1 MKKKLTKQQK
11 QTIRLFRKLE
21 VFLFAAILVVCAL
34 IGLLLPLR
42 PKLSKT
48 EKRTLTAFPK
58 PSIHSIVDGSF
69 FSDVSLWYS
78 DTYPGRDKLIAADKN
93 MKRLYGFTPSTQMI
107 GGGEK
112 MDAIPDMPL
121 TTEANAIDSS
131 ASSTDAVASAQTD
144 TKKEPKLPDS
154 NQMEAEIQKQIQDG
168 VYIENG
174 AAYSMY
180 YFNQDAAN
188 TYIQALDH
196 AAASLN
202 GTGNVY
208 SILVPNQSGVMLP
221 EETRKKLGGSDQKQA
236 IDYYYASYNNVKS
249 VDTIDTLR
257 EHNNEYLYFRTDHHW
272 TQLAAYY
279 TYQNF
284 CQVKGITPEK
294 LEDFKTTQ
302 TFGPFLGTFYSSFG
316 NEDMKNNPDAIV
328 TYYPNDTNDMK
339 FWDKNDT
346 EYDWHVI
353 TDVNGWDTSA
363 LYTCFIGGDNPLS
376 IIENPN
382 VQDGSSCLVLKESY
396 GNCFVPFLVDH
407 YQTVYVVDF
416 RYAKQNVLQLMQEK
430 NIQDLIVINNITII
444 GSTDVADTISGLL
457 Q

>member
-1 MKKKLTKQQK
+1 MKKKLTRQQK
-11 QTIRLFRKLE
+11 NIIRLFRKIE
-21 VFLFAAILVVCAL
+21 IFLFAGVLVICAL

-42 PKLSKT
+42 PKVSKA
-48 EKRTLTAFPK
+48 EKRTLTQFPK
-58 PSIHSIVDGSF
+58 FTVQKFLNGDF

-78 DTYPGRDKLIAADKN
+78 DTYPGRDTLIAADKN
-93 MKRLYGFTPSTQMI
+93 LKNLYGFTPSTQMI
-107 GGGEK
+107 GGGQET
-112 MDAIPDMPL
+112 DDIPDIPL
-121 TTEANAIDSS
+121 STTTDAFASQDGTVTSPVTETTEAKA
-131 ASSTDAVASAQTD
+131 
-144 TKKEPKLPDS
+144 EPKLPDS

-174 AAYSMY
+174 AAYSVY

-202 GTGNVY
+202 GSGNVY

-221 EETRKKLGGSDQKQA
+221 EATCKKLGGSDQKQA
-236 IDYYYASYNNVKS
+236 IDYYYASYNNVKT

-257 EHNNEYLYFRTDHHW
+257 EHNDEYLYFRTDHHW

-279 TYQNF
+279 TYLNF
-284 CQVKGITPEK
+284 CETKGITPEK
-294 LEDFKTTQ
+294 LEDFTTTQ

-316 NEDMKNNPDAIV
+316 NEDMKNNPDAVIA
-328 TYYPNDTNDMK
+328 YYPNDTNDMK

-353 TDVNGWDTSA
+353 TDVNGWDSSS

-376 IIENPN
+376 IIENPKI
-382 VQDGSSCLVLKESY
+382 QDGSSCLVLKESY

-407 YQTVYVVDF
+407 YQTIYVVDF
-416 RYAKQNVLQLMQEK
+416 RYAKQNVLQMMNEK

-444 GSTDVADTISGLL
+444 GSTDVANTIRDLL